1 MINVLEML
9 EEASGKFG
17 DKLAFAD
24 SAMRVTYAQA
34 VEDAKKI
41 GSGLAQ
47 DKTVKRAVAVLIPKG
62 VKMLLGFFGVVYS
75 GNFYVPI
82 DVDMPADRILLILR
96 TLDPMRVIVDD
107 KTCGVDLGEFN
118 GLKTHYETL
127 VSGGINEEALTA
139 VRKKA
144 IDTDPVYALFTSGS
158 TGLPKGV
165 IVPHRSVITYAKWCV
180 ETFRLDESTVFG
192 NQTPF
197 YFSMSVLDIYA
208 TICSGAA
215 LHVIP
220 KAMFTFPVNL
230 MEFLNEN
237 KINTIYWVPSALCL
251 ITKFNMFSV
260 MELPHLKK
268 VLFAGEVM
276 PTKHLNIWRKNVP
289 DVLYANL
296 FGPTE
301 ITDIGVYYIVD
312 REFEDDE
319 AVPIGRACSNVEV
332 FVLDENNREVTEP
345 GTVGELYYR
354 GSYLGHGYYN
364 NWDRTRE
371 VYVQNPLN
379 DAYPEIVYRS
389 GDLVRYNERGELVY
403 VCRKDYQIKHMGY
416 RIELG
421 EIESAADSF
430 AGIDRCAAVYEP
442 KDDNILLFYEGNKC
456 NEEELGVYMKNKLP
470 VYMLPQKLYKMRQLP
485 LNENG
490 KIDRKELLA
499 LVQGE
504 SE

>member
-9 EEASGKFG
+9 EEASCKFG
-17 DKLAFAD
+17 NKLAFAD
-24 SAMRVTYAQA
+24 SAMQATYAEA
-34 VEDAKKI
+34 VDTAKRI
-41 GSGLAQ
+41 GSGLTEE
-47 DKTVKRAVAVLIPKG
+47 KICRRSVAVLIPKG
-62 VKMLLGFFGVVYS
+62 VKMLISFFGVVYS

-82 DVDMPADRILLILR
+82 DVDMPVDRIMLILK
-96 TLDPMRVIVDD
+96 TLDPLKIIVDD
-107 KTCGVDLGEFN
+107 KTVDMDLGEFSD
-118 GLKTHYETL
+118 LKIPYETL
-127 VSGGINEEALTA
+127 VSGKINDETLAD
-139 VRKKA
+139 VRRKA

-165 IVPHRSVITYAKWCV
+165 VVPHRSVLTYARWCV
-180 ETFRLDESTVFG
+180 ETFHFDESTVFG

-215 LHVIP
+215 LYVIP

-251 ITKFNMFSV
+251 ITKFNMFSA
-260 MELPHLKK
+260 MKLPYLKK

-276 PTKHLNIWRKNVP
+276 PTKHLNIWRNNLP
-289 DVLYANL
+289 DALFANL

-319 AVPIGRACSNVEV
+319 AVPIGHACSNVDV
-332 FVLDENNREVTEP
+332 FVLDEDNREITEP
-345 GTVGELYYR
+345 GVAGELYYR

-364 NWDRTRE
+364 NWEKTE
-371 VYVQNPLN
+371 EAYVQNPLN

-389 GDLVRYNERGELVY
+389 GDLVRYNEYGELVY

-430 AGIDRCAAVYEP
+430 AGMDRCAAVYED
-442 KDDNILLFYEGNKC
+442 KNDNILLFYEGSKC
-456 NEEELGVYMKNKLP
+456 SEEDLGAYLKNKLP

-490 KIDRKELLA
+490 KIDRKELLSRA
-499 LVQGE
+499 QGE
-504 SE
+504 MR